1 LSNFVSRFL
10 GNLRVGAKLGLLGGL
25 AVVGFL
31 FVCGVLVYQDSEL
44 SSARELRQTAD
55 KRADNL
61 ADFAL
66 ELLQARRHEKD
77 FLLRR
82 TAASVD
88 AHATTMAKIQKTLAE
103 IRVGAA
109 PELAE
114 EYRKIEAGLAAYNE
128 AFAVLV
134 RTVREIGVTE
144 NDGLQGRMRTA
155 VRAAEAE
162 LLKLEADRITVG
174 VLQLRRNEKDF
185 QLRETQAEADTHA
198 RNTASLLTLL
208 AQSGLAAAQTQ
219 ALTGLV
225 DSYGA
230 SFKSLVAGT
239 AQKNAQVSAL
249 SSAYAA
255 IEPIINAAG
264 AAEERAHLAFEAR
277 IEQRLAVLR
286 NVVFGTVA
294 AISALVV
301 LLTIAIATAITKSMV
316 SISTEMGRLGTG
328 ETDLSVDTS
337 GKDEIAD
344 MARSL
349 LVFRDNLVKQR
360 ALEAAADER
369 QAAELARTKK
379 IAEATD
385 FFSKKVAS
393 LVDATGASVE
403 GLRTTSDEL
412 TRISATALDLS
423 VSAASGANEA
433 STNVQTV
440 AAAAEQLTAS
450 IGEISRQIVASSQSA
465 DQTAD
470 LAKQSEEKVR
480 KLSEVARKI
489 DSVVTLIN
497 AIASQTN
504 LLALNATIEAA
515 RAGEAGKGFAV
526 VASEVKQLASQTAKA
541 TSDIAEQV
549 QEIQSQT
556 DGVVEAMSRIGESV
570 LAISQMTAAVSAAIE
585 EQTAAT
591 KEIGRN
597 VAQAAAGVEETNR
610 SITGVR
616 QAAERTGTSST
627 DVLSASK
634 DVGVQ
639 TADLASEIQAF
650 LEKVKA
656 A

>member
-1 LSNFVSRFL
+1 MVGFVSRSL
-10 GNLRVGAKLGLLGGL
+10 DNLRVGAKLGLLGGL

-31 FVCGVLVYQDSEL
+31 FVSGVLFYQDSEL
-44 SSARELRQTAD
+44 ESARELRQTAAQ
-55 KRADNL
+55 RSANL
-61 ADFAL
+61 AEFAR
-66 ELLQARRHEKD
+66 ELLQVRQHEKD

-82 TAASVD
+82 SAGSVD
-88 AHATTMAKIQKTLAE
+88 AHATTMAKIVGTLTD
-103 IRVGAA
+103 IRAGAGA
-109 PELAE
+109 DLAE
-114 EYRKIEAGLAAYNE
+114 EYRKIEAGLAAYSE

-144 NDGLQGRMRTA
+144 NDGLQGRMRAA

-174 VLQLRRNEKDF
+174 ILQLRRNEKDF

-198 RNTASLLTLL
+198 RNTANLVALLSQSSL
-208 AQSGLAAAQTQ
+208 APQQIS
-219 ALTGLV
+219 ALSSLV
-225 DSYGA
+225 ETYNE

-239 AQKNAQVSAL
+239 VRKNAQSAAL

-255 IEPIINAAG
+255 TEPVIDAVR
-264 AAEERAHLAFEAR
+264 AAEDRARAAFEL
-277 IEQRLAVLR
+277 RLERRLEMLR
-286 NVVFGTVA
+286 NLVLGTVA
-294 AISALVV
+294 AISVLVV
-301 LLTIAIATAITKSMV
+301 LLTIAIAAAITKSMV
-316 SISTEMGRLGTG
+316 AISAEMGRLGAG
-328 ETDLSVDTS
+328 ETDLSVDAN

-360 ALEAAADER
+360 SLEAAAAKQ
-369 QAAELARTKK
+369 QAAELARTKEV
-379 IAEATD
+379 AEATE
-385 FFSKKVAS
+385 FFRRKVES
-393 LVDATGASVE
+393 LVDATGASVD
-403 GLRTTSDEL
+403 GLRATSDEL
-412 TRISATALDLS
+412 TRISTSALELS

-440 AAAAEQLTAS
+440 ATAAEELTAS
-450 IGEISRQIVASSQSA
+450 IAEISRQVAASSQGA
-465 DQTAD
+465 DRTAE
-470 LAKQSEEKVR
+470 LAKLSEQKVR
-480 KLSEVARKI
+480 KLSEVAGKI

-526 VASEVKQLASQTAKA
+526 VASEVKQLASQTARA

-556 DGVVEAMSRIGESV
+556 NGVVDVMSKIGESV
-570 LAISQMTAAVSAAIE
+570 VAISQMTAAVSAAIE

-610 SITGVR
+610 SISGVR

-627 DVLSASK
+627 EVLSASK
-634 DVGVQ
+634 TVGVQ
-639 TADLASEIQAF
+639 TAALVSEIGAF
-650 LEKVKA
+650 LDKVKA